1 MISGTYLDWIL
12 LPSLYLI
19 AFFDEFI
26 NETASSSFIE
36 LLIKLKPILT
46 NLKSELTSTFVI
58 VTNPILLT
66 DKFFKKISAKI
77 VLISS
82 DNLSDL
88 LYGLDGKIIIFSLF
102 LLSHEP

>member
-1 MISGTYLDWIL
+1 MSGTYFDWIL

-19 AFFDEFI
+19 VFFDRLI
-26 NETASSSFIE
+26 NETASFSSIK
-36 LLIKLKPILT
+36 LLRKLKPILT

-58 VTNPILLT
+58 VTIPILFEG
-66 DKFFKKISAKI
+66 KFFKKISAKI

-88 LYGLDGKIIIFSLF
+88 LYGLEGKITKFSLS
-102 LLSHEP
+102 L